1 MEKIKKLIGE
11 KASLNTLKQQLEFMG
26 IKNNENISKK
36 IQEISEEINSLK
48 SEESEILKDIIKP
61 EVPEV
66 DVISKIK
73 QKLVDMEELPMGV
86 YASFICILEKS
97 RDYIIKHNQNLKD
110 QWHD

>member
-11 KASLNTLKQQLEFMG
+11 KTALNTLRQQLEFMG
-26 IKNNENISKK
+26 IRNNENISKK

-48 SEESEILKDIIKP
+48 SEESRILKDMIKP
-61 EVPEV
+61 EVPED

-110 QWHD
+110 Q